1 MDFPGSSHRPAHFGY
16 PDTMHWQR
24 LPLILLLA
32 LLLTLLTQL
41 AGCAGPSY
49 YAQAISGHLGLMRSR
64 VPVSDLLADPDT
76 DQELA
81 RRLRQTELMR
91 RFAHE
96 QLGLA
101 ANGSYSRLAIT
112 GREAVTWN
120 VVAAPEFSLEPRLW
134 CFPVAGCV
142 AYRGYF
148 NQDRAAKFA
157 DNMERKSFDVMISP
171 ATAYSTLGWFEDPL
185 LDTML
190 RYSDATLAGII
201 FHELAHARL
210 YVKSDTA
217 FSEAFAGFVE
227 ETGVALWLS
236 QTGQTSNNI
245 DEWKNKKRAAIQFKH
260 LIEKSRQQL
269 EDVYASKQPDEAK
282 RRYKKR
288 IFDVLDTQYRALVKT
303 NWKGIDYFASWMT
316 DDLNNA
322 HLALMESYEG
332 GICAFAALY
341 EEAGQNLE
349 QFYAMADEKAALG
362 KERRQAWLDR
372 PCRRIASAHDL

>member
-1 MDFPGSSHRPAHFGY
+1 
-16 PDTMHWQR
+16 MHWQR
-24 LPLILLLA
+24 LPFVPLLVS
-32 LLLTLLTQL
+32 LLTLLMQL
-41 AGCAGPSY
+41 VGCAGPSY
-49 YAQAISGHLGLMRSR
+49 YAQAISGHLSLMRAR
-64 VPVSDLLADPDT
+64 IPVSDVLADPDT
-76 DQELA
+76 DPGLA
-81 RRLRQTELMR
+81 RRLRQTEHMR
-91 RFAHE
+91 QFAHE

-101 ANGSYSRLAIT
+101 VKGSYSRLAIT
-112 GREAVTWN
+112 GRAAVTWN
-120 VVAAPEFSLEPRLW
+120 VIAAPEFSLEPRLW

-148 NQDRAAKFA
+148 DPDRAARFA
-157 DNMERKSFDVMISP
+157 HNMERKSFDVMIAP

-190 RYSDATLAGII
+190 LYSDATLAGIM

-210 YVKSDTA
+210 YVRSDTG

-236 QTGQTSNNI
+236 QTGQTSDI
-245 DEWKNKKRAAIQFKH
+245 VEWKNKRRAAFQYKR
-260 LIEKSRQQL
+260 LIEESRQQL
-269 EDVYASKQPDEAK
+269 EVAYASKQPDESK
-282 RRYKKR
+282 RRHKKR
-288 IFDVLDTQYRALVKT
+288 IFNVLGTQYRALVET
-303 NWKGIDYFASWMT
+303 DWKGIDYFASWMAG
-316 DDLNNA
+316 DLNNA

-349 QFYAMADEKAALG
+349 QFYTMADAKAALE

-372 PCRRIASAHDL
+372 PCSRIASARDL